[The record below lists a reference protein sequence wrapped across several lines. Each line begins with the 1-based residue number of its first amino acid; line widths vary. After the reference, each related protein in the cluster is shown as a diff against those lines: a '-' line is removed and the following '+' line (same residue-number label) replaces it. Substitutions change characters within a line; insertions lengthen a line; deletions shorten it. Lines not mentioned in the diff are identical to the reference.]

1 MRFAEYQRLALSSD
15 KTGDHADRSLM
26 VTLLGLAGE
35 AGSLLSE
42 YKKWFREGDAYRPFS
57 DQVSEEL
64 GDILWYLAN
73 LASKLNLDLGEVA
86 QENLAKIDERWP
98 SHSVNE
104 PGLFGSSR
112 HRYDSA
118 YKDTEQLPF
127 SMRVDFMEEVTSE
140 GKKLRLRYKGEMIGD
155 PLTDNSHIDDG
166 YRYHDVFHIGCALFL
181 GWSPVMRR
189 ILHCK
194 RKSVPNVDVVED
206 GARALVTEEG
216 VSAVVFGHARNYS
229 MFEKST
235 SVDYELLR
243 TVRAMVSPFE
253 VRTRPLSD
261 WEHAILTTFPVWRQL
276 IAHGGGTIVGDSVAR
291 SMQFEPPTWGDS
303 ESYKVKPSSATERG
317 LDGG

>member
-1 MRFAEYQRLALSSD
+1 MKLSEYQRSALSSD
-15 KTGDHADRSLM
+15 KTGADAEKGLM

-35 AGSLLSE
+35 TGSLLSE

-73 LASKLNLDLGEVA
+73 LASKLNLDLGDVA
-86 QENLAKIDERWP
+86 QENLAKIEERWP
-98 SHSVNE
+98 KRDPNE
-104 PGLFGSSR
+104 PGLFGTSR

-118 YKDTEQLPF
+118 YKEAEQLPLQ
-127 SMRVDFMEEVTSE
+127 MRVDFMEEKTSE
-140 GKKLRLRYKGEMIGD
+140 GKKLRLRYNGEIIGD

-166 YRYHDVFHIGCALFL
+166 YRYHDVFHVGCAILL

-216 VSAVVFGHARNYS
+216 VSAVIFGHARSYS
-229 MFEKST
+229 MFEKSK
-235 SVDYELLR
+235 SVDYEILR
-243 TVRAMVSPFE
+243 TVRAMVAPFE

-261 WEHAILTTFPVWRQL
+261 WEHTTLTSFTVWRQL
-276 IAHGGGTIVGDSVAR
+276 IDHGGGTVVGDATAS
-291 SMQFEPPTWGDS
+291 SLKFEPPTW
-303 ESYKVKPSSATERG
+303 
-317 LDGG
+317 

>member
-1 MRFAEYQRLALSSD
+1 MKLSEYQRLALSSD
-15 KTGDHADRSLM
+15 KTGADAEKGLM

-35 AGSLLSE
+35 TGSLLSE
-42 YKKWFREGDAYRPFS
+42 YKKWFREGEAYRPFS

-73 LASKLNLDLGEVA
+73 LASKLNLDLGDVA
-86 QENLAKIDERWP
+86 QENIAKIEERWP
-98 SHSVNE
+98 KRDPNE
-104 PGLFGSSR
+104 PGLFGASR

-118 YKDTEQLPF
+118 YKEAEQLPLQ
-127 SMRVDFMEEVTSE
+127 MRVDFMEEKTSE
-140 GKKLRLRYKGEMIGD
+140 GKKLRLRYNGEIIGD

-166 YRYHDVFHIGCALFL
+166 YRYHDVFHIGCAILL

-216 VSAVVFGHARNYS
+216 VSAVVFGHARGYS

-235 SVDYELLR
+235 TVDYELLR
-243 TVRAMVSPFE
+243 TVRSMVAPFE

-261 WEHAILTTFPVWRQL
+261 WEHTILTSFTVWRQL
-276 IAHGGGTIVGDSVAR
+276 IAHSGGTVVGDST
-291 SMQFEPPTWGDS
+291 SSSLKFEPATW
-303 ESYKVKPSSATERG
+303 
-317 LDGG
+317 

>member
-1 MRFAEYQRLALSSD
+1 MQFSEYQRLALTSD
-15 KTGDHADRSLM
+15 KTGADAEKALM

-35 AGSLLSE
+35 TGSLLSE
-42 YKKWFREGDAYRPFS
+42 YKKWFREGEAYRPFS

-73 LASKLNLDLGEVA
+73 LASKLNLSLEDVA
-86 QENLAKIDERWP
+86 QENLAKIEERWP
-98 SHSVNE
+98 KRESNE
-104 PGLFGSSR
+104 PGLFGATR
-112 HRYDSA
+112 HRYDAA
-118 YKDTEQLPF
+118 YKATEQLPLQ
-127 SMRVDFMEEVTSE
+127 MRVDFMEEQTSE
-140 GKKLRLRYKGEMIGD
+140 GKKLRLRYNGNVIGD

-166 YRYHDVFHIGCALFL
+166 YRYHDVFHIGCGILL

-229 MFEKST
+229 MFEKSK
-235 SVDYELLR
+235 SVDYEVLR
-243 TVRAMVSPFE
+243 TVRSMVAPFE

-261 WEHAILTTFPVWRQL
+261 WEHTILTSFVVWRQL
-276 IAHGGGTIVGDSVAR
+276 IQHGGGTAVGDATASTLT
-291 SMQFEPPTWGDS
+291 FEAPTW
-303 ESYKVKPSSATERG
+303 
-317 LDGG
+317 